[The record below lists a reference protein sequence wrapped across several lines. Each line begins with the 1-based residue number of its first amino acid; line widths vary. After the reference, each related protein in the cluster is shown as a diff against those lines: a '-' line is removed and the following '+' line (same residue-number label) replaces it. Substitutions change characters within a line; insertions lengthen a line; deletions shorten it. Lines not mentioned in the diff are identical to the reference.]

1 MARSEHYANEALHD
15 TATNT
20 ARHPLAPT
28 GRPARVYKAPK
39 RSLLA
44 RLFSFL

>member
-1 MARSEHYANEALHD
+1 MARSEYFANEALA
-15 TATNT
+15 TAST

-39 RSLLA
+39 RGLLA

>member
-1 MARSEHYANEALHD
+1 MARSEHYANEALAA
-15 TATNT
+15 TATS
-20 ARHPLAPT
+20 RHPLAPT

-44 RLFSFL
+44 RLFGLS